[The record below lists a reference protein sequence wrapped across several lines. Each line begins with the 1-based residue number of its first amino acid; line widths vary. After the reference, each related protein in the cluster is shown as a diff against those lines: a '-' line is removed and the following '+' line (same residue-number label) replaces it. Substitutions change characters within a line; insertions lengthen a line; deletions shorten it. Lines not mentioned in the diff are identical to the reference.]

1 MNGEVDAHIEMR
13 AVWVGHEGKL
23 DKTNPRRRGY
33 QVKVDFYAKE
43 GTDPE
48 WIRLHGQHDG
58 FIEEFKTYDEAFTH
72 MNKLR
77 RDLNLPEMKAVGT
90 T

>member
-1 MNGEVDAHIEMR
+1 MDGEVDAHIEMR

-48 WIRLHGQHDG
+48 WIRAHGTHDG
-58 FIEEFKTYDEAFTH
+58 FVDEFKTYDEAFTYA
-72 MNKLR
+72 NKIR
-77 RDLNLPEMKAVGT
+77 RNLNMAEVPNV
-90 T
+90 